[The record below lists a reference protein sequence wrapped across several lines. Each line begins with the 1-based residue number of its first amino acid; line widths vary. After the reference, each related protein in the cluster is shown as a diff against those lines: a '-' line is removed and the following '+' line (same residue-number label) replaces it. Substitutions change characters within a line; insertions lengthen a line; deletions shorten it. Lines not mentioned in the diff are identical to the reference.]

1 VIGNAL
7 FPQLAKHFVA
17 TRPMIDEFAAGHAAP
32 WIAKVYRPSVTEL
45 AKNLDALGSVSLW
58 YPSEQN

>member
-1 VIGNAL
+1 MIGNAL

-17 TRPMIDEFAAGHAAP
+17 TRPKIDEFVAGHAAP

-45 AKNLDALGSVSLW
+45 AKNLDAPGSVSLW
-58 YPSEQN
+58 YPPKKS

>member
-1 VIGNAL
+1 VIGKAP

-17 TRPMIDEFAAGHAAP
+17 TKPKIDEFVAAHTAP

-45 AKNLDALGSVSLW
+45 AKNPDVPGSISLW
-58 YPSEQN
+58 YPLKRN